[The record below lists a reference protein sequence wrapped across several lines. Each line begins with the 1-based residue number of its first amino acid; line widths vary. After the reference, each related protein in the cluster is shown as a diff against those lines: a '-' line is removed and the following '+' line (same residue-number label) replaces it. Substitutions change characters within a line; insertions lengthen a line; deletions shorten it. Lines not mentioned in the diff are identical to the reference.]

1 MQTQVYLIPTYAVIN
16 EGGAVEIKKR
26 GTDSNNIM
34 ELKEF
39 GNWWDV
45 LVTDR
50 DKDNCKNMSLY
61 GFLAGEKCGHSGN
74 IG

>member
-39 GNWWDV
+39 GN
-45 LVTDR
+45 
-50 DKDNCKNMSLY
+50 
-61 GFLAGEKCGHSGN
+61 
-74 IG
+74 

>member
-1 MQTQVYLIPTYAVIN
+1 MILIYVVIN
-16 EGGAVEIKKR
+16 EGGVVEIKKR
-26 GTDSNNIM
+26 GIDFNNIM

-45 LVTDR
+45 LVIDR

-61 GFLAGEKCGHSGN
+61 GFLVGEKCGYLGN